1 MLNSSKNIV
10 TSSVSLFRAVRYGR
24 GSSAAQWLTIIKA
37 TVLAT
42 SIPLSKHFLAEAL
55 TLLCIFGQPVF
66 QVGVE
71 RLQELGEGLRELVV
85 QTHQWNR
92 GEVRSLAIPEYH
104 SYLGYAFEQGSQSGV
119 VKLRYIELQ
128 AVDIDGNSGVP
139 VVSLLH
145 LFGGVFAR

>member
-1 MLNSSKNIV
+1 M
-10 TSSVSLFRAVRYGR
+10 
-24 GSSAAQWLTIIKA
+24 IKA
-37 TVLAT
+37 TVFAT

-55 TLLCIFGQPVF
+55 TLLCIFGQLVF

-85 QTHQWNR
+85 QTHQRNR
-92 GEVRSLAIPEYH
+92 GEVRSLAVPEYH
-104 SYLGYAFEQGSQSGV
+104 SYLGYAFEQRSQRGV
-119 VKLRYIELQ
+119 VELRYIELQ
-128 AVDIDGNSGVP
+128 AVDIDGNSGVL

>member
-1 MLNSSKNIV
+1 M
-10 TSSVSLFRAVRYGR
+10 
-24 GSSAAQWLTIIKA
+24 IKA

-55 TLLCIFGQPVF
+55 TLLCIFGQLVF
-66 QVGVE
+66 QVGVK

-92 GEVRSLAIPEYH
+92 GEVSSLAIPEYH

-128 AVDIDGNSGVP
+128 AVDVNGNSGVL
-139 VVSLLH
+139 VVSLLR
-145 LFGGVFAR
+145 LFGGAFAR

>member
-1 MLNSSKNIV
+1 M
-10 TSSVSLFRAVRYGR
+10 RYGR
-24 GSSAAQWLTIIKA
+24 GSSAAQWLTMIKA
-37 TVLAT
+37 TVFAT

-55 TLLCIFGQPVF
+55 TLLCIFGQLVF

-85 QTHQWNR
+85 QTHQRNR
-92 GEVRSLAIPEYH
+92 GEVSSLAVPEYH
-104 SYLGYAFEQGSQSGV
+104 SYLGYAFEQRSQRGV
-119 VKLRYIELQ
+119 VELRYIELQ
-128 AVDIDGNSGVP
+128 AVDIDGNSGVL

>member
-24 GSSAAQWLTIIKA
+24 GSSAAQWLTMIKA

-128 AVDIDGNSGVP
+128 AVDVNGNSGVL
-139 VVSLLH
+139 VVSLLR
-145 LFGGVFAR
+145 LFGGAFAR